1 MTKFI
6 LFFLLIFTFLGN
18 AHQSEKKRIFVL
30 HSYSQEYGWTK
41 SQNDAF
47 VADLQKSFT
56 APLEFS
62 IEYLDTKRHPFTEEY
77 QQFFLSYLQKKFEEY
92 RPDAIYVTDDNALEL
107 FIKHRDRLF
116 PGIPIFFSGIN
127 NLSLSNTLEK
137 DRYTGV
143 YESKDVVPNIE
154 LIRQFSPQTRDIWFV
169 GDDST
174 TYKSIERD
182 IHNQIKNYP
191 HYTFHFLS
199 SPYIGDIIS
208 RLPTTPKS
216 FVLLTTIGGF
226 SDSSGRS
233 LTLKE
238 SISLLG
244 KNSHIILCSTED
256 AYVMGN
262 VVGGFV
268 TSGYQQGRSASELLK
283 RYLYGEPLGHIHAIL
298 KSPNVYMFDRKAL
311 ITSRL
316 ILSEYTARNAIII
329 NDGKTFF
336 EKYQQIILNFMFI
349 GLILFLLFIVAI
361 YFIIAQKKGQIVTL
375 IEELNTCASEV
386 VHLKSALFDKNVN
399 NE

>member
-1 MTKFI
+1 MTKLI
-6 LFFLLIFTFLGN
+6 LFFLLIFTFLGD
-18 AHQSEKKRIFVL
+18 AHQIEKKRIFVL

-47 VADLQKSFT
+47 VADLQKSLT
-56 APLEFS
+56 APIEFS
-62 IEYLDTKRHPFTEEY
+62 IEYLDTKRHPFSEEY

-92 RPDAIYVTDDNALEL
+92 RPDAIYVTDDNALEF
-107 FIKHRDRLF
+107 FINHRDRLF

-127 NLSLSNTLEK
+127 NLSLANTLEK

-143 YESKDVVPNIE
+143 YESKEVVPNIE

-169 GDDST
+169 GDNSS
-174 TYKSIERD
+174 TYKSIEID
-182 IHNQIKNYP
+182 IRNQIHQYP
-191 HYTFHFLS
+191 NYTFHFIS
-199 SPYIGDIIS
+199 SPRIHEIIS
-208 RLPTTPKS
+208 KLPTSPKS

-226 SDSSGRS
+226 TNSNGHN

-238 SISLLG
+238 SISILEQ
-244 KNSHIILCSTED
+244 NPHIILCSTED

-268 TSGYQQGRSASELLK
+268 TSGNQQGRSASELLK
-283 RYLYGEPLGHIHAIL
+283 RYLNGEPLDHIHSIL
-298 KSPNVYMFDRKAL
+298 KSPNVYMFDHKAL
-311 ITSRL
+311 VKSRL
-316 ILSEYTARNAIII
+316 ILSEYTARNAIMIG
-329 NDGKTFF
+329 DDKPFF

-349 GLILFLLFIVAI
+349 GLILFLLFIVAV

-375 IEELNTCASEV
+375 TEELNTCASEV